1 LKRFRKM
8 KFGIP
13 VFPGSNCERD
23 VGWVVEKVLRE
34 EAVYLWHTERN
45 LKGVDCIVIPGGFSY
60 GDYLRAGAMA
70 KISPITESIREFA
83 EKGGLVMG
91 ICNGFQ
97 ILLELELLPGAML
110 PNKTLSFI
118 CKFVHLKI
126 ENNQT
131 PFTHLYEKGEVVR
144 IPIAHAEGNYTC
156 SPETLKEIEEN
167 GQVVLRYSSPEG
179 KVSEEFNP
187 NGSLNNIAGIC
198 NKRGN
203 VFGLMPHPERA
214 SEEILGSTDGLRMF
228 KSMVESVVKA

>member
-1 LKRFRKM
+1 MRV
-8 KFGIP
+8 GIP
-13 VFPGSNCERD
+13 VYPGSNCDRD
-23 VGWVVEKVLRE
+23 VGWVVESVLGH
-34 EAVYLWHTERN
+34 EAVYLWHSERD
-45 LKGVDCIVIPGGFSY
+45 LKNVDCIIIPGGFSY

-70 KISPITESIREFA
+70 KISPITEAICEFA

-97 ILLELELLPGAML
+97 ILLEAGLLPGAML

-118 CKFVHLKI
+118 CKFVYLRI
-126 ENNQT
+126 ENNEI
-131 PFTHLYEKGEVVR
+131 PFTRLYKKGEVLK

-156 SPETLKEIEEN
+156 PEETLKEIEEN
-167 GQVVLRYSSPEG
+167 GQVVVRYCSPEG
-179 KVSEEFNP
+179 VVSEDYNP

-214 SEEILGSTDGLRMF
+214 SEVILGSKDGLRMF
-228 KSMVESVVKA
+228 KSIVESITKV

>member
-1 LKRFRKM
+1 M

-13 VFPGSNCERD
+13 VYPGSNCDRD
-23 VGWVVEKVLRE
+23 VGWVIEKVLGHE
-34 EAVYLWHTERN
+34 VKYLWHKERDV
-45 LKGVDCIVIPGGFSY
+45 KGVDCVIVPGGFSY

-70 KISPITESIREFA
+70 KLSPVTEAIYEFA
-83 EKGGLVMG
+83 QKGGLVMG

-97 ILLELELLPGAML
+97 ILLEAGLLPGAML
-110 PNKTLSFI
+110 PNKGLTFV
-118 CKFVHLKI
+118 CKFVHLKV

-131 PFTHLYEKGEVVR
+131 PFTRLYEKGEVVR

-156 SPETLKEIEEN
+156 PPETLKEIEEN
-167 GQVVLRYSSPEG
+167 GQVVVRYCSPEG
-179 KVSEEFNP
+179 EVSEEYNP

-214 SEEILGSTDGLRMF
+214 SEAILGSTDGLRMF
-228 KSMVESVVKA
+228 KSIVEGVLTA

>member
-1 LKRFRKM
+1 M

-13 VFPGSNCERD
+13 VYPGSNCDRD
-23 VGWVVEKVLRE
+23 VGWVVEKVLGH
-34 EAVYLWHTERN
+34 EAVYLWHAEKD
-45 LKGVDCIVIPGGFSY
+45 LKGVDCVIVPGGFSY

-70 KISPITESIREFA
+70 KLSPVTEAICEFA
-83 EKGGLVMG
+83 ERGGLVMG

-97 ILLELELLPGAML
+97 ILLEAGLLPGAML

-118 CKFVHLKI
+118 CKFVHLRV

-131 PFTHLYEKGEVVR
+131 PFTHLYKKGEVVR

-156 SPETLKEIEEN
+156 PSETLKEIEDN
-167 GQVVLRYSSPEG
+167 GQVVVRYSSPEG
-179 KVSEEFNP
+179 EVSEEFNP

-214 SEEILGSTDGLRMF
+214 SEVILGSVDGLRMF
-228 KSMVESVVKA
+228 QSIVESVVRA

>member
-1 LKRFRKM
+1 M

-13 VFPGSNCERD
+13 VYPGSNCDRD
-23 VGWVVEKVLRE
+23 VGWVIEKVLGHQV
-34 EAVYLWHTERN
+34 VYLWHKERD
-45 LKGVDCIVIPGGFSY
+45 LKGVDCVIIPGGFSY

-70 KISPITESIREFA
+70 KLSPVTETIKEFA
-83 EKGGLVMG
+83 HRGGLVMG

-97 ILLELELLPGAML
+97 ILLESGLLPGAML

-118 CKFVHLKI
+118 CKFVHLRI
-126 ENNQT
+126 ENADT
-131 PFTHLYEKGEVVR
+131 PFTHLYKRGEVVR

-156 SPETLKEIEEN
+156 PPQTLKEIEEN

-179 KVSEEFNP
+179 EVSQEFNP

-214 SEEILGSTDGLRMF
+214 SEAILGSTDGLRMF
-228 KSMVESVVKA
+228 QSIVEGVLRA

>member
-1 LKRFRKM
+1 M

-13 VFPGSNCERD
+13 VYPGSNCDRD
-23 VGWVVEKVLRE
+23 VGWVVEKVLGH
-34 EAVYLWHTERN
+34 EAVYLWHAEKD
-45 LKGVDCIVIPGGFSY
+45 LKGVDCVIVPGGFSY

-70 KISPITESIREFA
+70 KISPVTEAICEFA

-97 ILLELELLPGAML
+97 ILLEAGLLPGAML

-118 CKFVHLKI
+118 CKFVHLKV
-126 ENNQT
+126 ENDQT
-131 PFTHLYEKGEVVR
+131 PFTHLYRKGEVVR

-156 SPETLKEIEEN
+156 PPETLKEIEEN
-167 GQVVLRYSSPEG
+167 GQVVVRYSSPEG
-179 KVSEEFNP
+179 EVSEEFNP

-214 SEEILGSTDGLRMF
+214 SETILGSVDGLRMF
-228 KSMVESVVKA
+228 QSIVESVVRA

>member
-1 LKRFRKM
+1 M

-13 VFPGSNCERD
+13 VYPGSNCDRD
-23 VGWVVEKVLRE
+23 VGWVVEKVLGHQ
-34 EAVYLWHTERN
+34 AVYLWHAEKD
-45 LKGVDCIVIPGGFSY
+45 LKGVDCVIVPGGFSY

-70 KISPITESIREFA
+70 KISPVTEAISEFA

-97 ILLELELLPGAML
+97 ILLEAGLLPGAML

-118 CKFVHLKI
+118 CKFAHLRV
-126 ENNQT
+126 ENDQT
-131 PFTHLYEKGEVVR
+131 PFTHLYRKGEVVR

-156 SPETLKEIEEN
+156 PPETLKEIEEN
-167 GQVVLRYSSPEG
+167 GQVVVRYSSPEG
-179 KVSEEFNP
+179 EVSEEFNP

-198 NKRGN
+198 NRRGN

-214 SEEILGSTDGLRMF
+214 SEAILGSVDGLRMF
-228 KSMVESVVKA
+228 QSIVESVVRA

>member
-1 LKRFRKM
+1 M

-13 VFPGSNCERD
+13 VYPGSNCDRD
-23 VGWVVEKVLRE
+23 VGWVVEKVLGHQ
-34 EAVYLWHTERN
+34 AVYLWHAEKD
-45 LKGVDCIVIPGGFSY
+45 LKGVDCVIVPGGFSY

-70 KISPITESIREFA
+70 KISPVTEAICEFA

-97 ILLELELLPGAML
+97 ILLEAGLLPGAML

-118 CKFVHLKI
+118 CKFVHLRV
-126 ENNQT
+126 ENDQT
-131 PFTHLYEKGEVVR
+131 PFTHLYRKGEVVR

-156 SPETLKEIEEN
+156 PPETLKEIEEN
-167 GQVVLRYSSPEG
+167 GQVVVRYSSPEG
-179 KVSEEFNP
+179 EVSEEFNP

-198 NKRGN
+198 NRRGN

-214 SEEILGSTDGLRMF
+214 SEAILGSVDGLRMF
-228 KSMVESVVKA
+228 RSIVESVVRA

>member
-1 LKRFRKM
+1 M

-13 VFPGSNCERD
+13 VYPGSNCDRD
-23 VGWVVEKVLRE
+23 VGWVVEKVLGHQ
-34 EAVYLWHTERN
+34 AVYLWHAEKD
-45 LKGVDCIVIPGGFSY
+45 LKGVDCVIVPGGFSY

-70 KISPITESIREFA
+70 KISPVTEAISEFA

-97 ILLELELLPGAML
+97 ILLEAGLLPGAML

-118 CKFVHLKI
+118 CKFVHLRV

-131 PFTHLYEKGEVVR
+131 PFTHLYRKGEVVR

-156 SPETLKEIEEN
+156 PPETLKEIEEN
-167 GQVVLRYSSPEG
+167 GQVVVRYSSPEG
-179 KVSEEFNP
+179 EVSEEFNP

-198 NKRGN
+198 NRRGN

-214 SEEILGSTDGLRMF
+214 SEAILGSVDGLRMF
-228 KSMVESVVKA
+228 QSIVESVVRA

>member
-1 LKRFRKM
+1 M

-13 VFPGSNCERD
+13 VYPGSNCDRD
-23 VGWVVEKVLRE
+23 VGWVVEKVLGH
-34 EAVYLWHTERN
+34 EAVYLWHSEKD
-45 LKGVDCIVIPGGFSY
+45 LKGVDCVIVPGGFSY

-70 KISPITESIREFA
+70 KISPVTEAICEFA

-97 ILLELELLPGAML
+97 ILLEAGLLPGAML

-118 CKFVHLKI
+118 CKFVHLRI
-126 ENNQT
+126 ENDQT
-131 PFTHLYEKGEVVR
+131 PFTHLYRKGEVVK

-156 SPETLKEIEEN
+156 PPETLKEIEEN
-167 GQVVLRYSSPEG
+167 GQVVVRYSSPEG
-179 KVSEEFNP
+179 KISEEFNP

-214 SEEILGSTDGLRMF
+214 SEAILGSVDGLRMF
-228 KSMVESVVKA
+228 QSIVESVVRA

>member
-1 LKRFRKM
+1 M

-13 VFPGSNCERD
+13 VYPGSNCDRD
-23 VGWVVEKVLRE
+23 IGWVVEKVLGHE
-34 EAVYLWHTERN
+34 VKYLWHEEKD
-45 LKGVDCIVIPGGFSY
+45 LSGIDCVIVPGGFSY

-70 KISPITESIREFA
+70 KVSPITEAIYEFA

-97 ILLELELLPGAML
+97 ILLESGLLPGAML
-110 PNKTLSFI
+110 PNKSLTFI
-118 CKFVHLKI
+118 CKFVHLKV

-131 PFTHLYEKGEVVR
+131 PFTNLYEKGEVLR

-156 SPETLKEIEEN
+156 PPETLKELEEN
-167 GQVVLRYSSPEG
+167 GQVVVRYCSPEG
-179 KVSEEFNP
+179 EVSPEFNP

-214 SEEILGSTDGLRMF
+214 SEEILGSTDGFRMF
-228 KSMVESVVKA
+228 SSIVKALTS

>member
-1 LKRFRKM
+1 M

-13 VFPGSNCERD
+13 VYPGSNCEKD
-23 VGWVVEKVLRE
+23 VGWVIEKVLGFD
-34 EAVYLWHTERN
+34 VKYLWHKERDLTE
-45 LKGVDCIVIPGGFSY
+45 VDCVIVPGGFSY

-70 KISPITESIREFA
+70 KLSPITESICEFA

-97 ILLELELLPGAML
+97 ILLESGLLPGAML

-118 CKFVHLKI
+118 CEFVYLRV
-126 ENNQT
+126 ENNDI
-131 PFTHLYEKGEVVR
+131 PFTKLYEKGEVIR

-156 SPETLKEIEEN
+156 DEETLKDLEEN
-167 GQVVLRYSSPEG
+167 GQVVLRYCSESGE
-179 KVSEEFNP
+179 VNEEFNP

-214 SEEILGSTDGLRMF
+214 SEEILGSVDGLRMF
-228 KSMVESVVKA
+228 KSIVESVLKA

>member
-1 LKRFRKM
+1 M

-13 VFPGSNCERD
+13 VYPGSNCDRD
-23 VGWVVEKVLRE
+23 VGWVIEKVLGH
-34 EAVYLWHTERN
+34 EAVYLWHKDRD
-45 LKGVDCIVIPGGFSY
+45 LKGVDCVIIPGGFSY
-60 GDYLRAGAMA
+60 GDYLRPGAMA
-70 KISPITESIREFA
+70 KLSPITEEICEFA
-83 EKGGLVMG
+83 ERGGLVMG

-97 ILLELELLPGAML
+97 ILLEAGLLPGAML

-126 ENNQT
+126 ENTNT
-131 PFTHLYEKGEVVR
+131 PFTNLYRKGEVVR

-156 SPETLKEIEEN
+156 LPETLKEIEEN

-179 KVSEEFNP
+179 IVSEEFNP

-214 SEEILGSTDGLRMF
+214 SEAILGSTDGLRMF
-228 KSMVESVVKA
+228 QSIVEGVVKA

>member
-1 LKRFRKM
+1 M

-13 VFPGSNCERD
+13 VYPGSNCDRD
-23 VGWVVEKVLRE
+23 VGWVVEKVLGH
-34 EAVYLWHTERN
+34 EAVYLWHAEKD
-45 LKGVDCIVIPGGFSY
+45 LKGVDCVIVPGGFSY

-70 KISPITESIREFA
+70 KISPVTEAIYEFA

-97 ILLELELLPGAML
+97 ILLEAGLLPGAML

-118 CKFVHLKI
+118 CKFVHLRV

-131 PFTHLYEKGEVVR
+131 PFTHLYRKGEVVR

-156 SPETLKEIEEN
+156 PPETLKEIEEN
-167 GQVVLRYSSPEG
+167 GQVVVRYSSPEG
-179 KVSEEFNP
+179 EISEEFNP

-214 SEEILGSTDGLRMF
+214 SEAILGSVDGLRMF
-228 KSMVESVVKA
+228 QSIVESVARA

>member
-1 LKRFRKM
+1 M

-13 VFPGSNCERD
+13 VYPGSNCD
-23 VGWVVEKVLRE
+23 KDIGWVIEKVLGE
-34 EAVYLWHTERN
+34 EVKYLWHKE
-45 LKGVDCIVIPGGFSY
+45 KSISDIDCIIVPGGFSY

-70 KISPITESIREFA
+70 KLSPISEAIYEFA

-97 ILLELELLPGAML
+97 ILLEMGLLPGAMM
-110 PNKTLSFI
+110 PNKNLSFV
-118 CKFVHLKI
+118 CKFVHLKV
-126 ENNQT
+126 ENNEI
-131 PFTHLYEKGEVVR
+131 PFTSLYSKEEVIN

-156 SPETLKEIEEN
+156 TPETLKNIEKN
-167 GQVVLRYSSPEG
+167 GQVVVRYCSPEG
-179 KVSEEFNP
+179 IVSDEFNP

-214 SEEILGSTDGLRMF
+214 SEAVLGSTDGFRMF
-228 KSMVESVVKA
+228 KSIVETALKA

>member
-1 LKRFRKM
+1 M